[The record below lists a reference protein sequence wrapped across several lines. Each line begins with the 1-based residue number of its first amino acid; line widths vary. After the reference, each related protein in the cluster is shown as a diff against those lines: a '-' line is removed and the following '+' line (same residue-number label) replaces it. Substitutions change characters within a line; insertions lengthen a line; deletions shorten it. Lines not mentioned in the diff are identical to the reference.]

1 VGRLCKTWLW
11 HIRKINYLVF
21 ELSSFMDVL
30 HFVSTVI
37 LITASGALAPGPLF
51 FATVSH
57 GVKLGAKS
65 GFVFSI
71 AHSLVES
78 TLILLLASGLVPIAN
93 ESTIKIAIG
102 VAGGVVLLLFGVM
115 QIRSALTSN
124 YRETTQ
130 KEVTTQNLLVT
141 GLAFTGLNPFF
152 IVWWLTAGANLIL
165 LALEFASFTGVVFM
179 FLCHVWI
186 DVVWL
191 TLVAH
196 FAKMGTNVV
205 GQSWYRVIMAVFG
218 FALVYYGLTFLAA
231 TLPF

>member
-1 VGRLCKTWLW
+1 
-11 HIRKINYLVF
+11 
-21 ELSSFMDVL
+21 MDVL

-37 LITASGALAPGPLF
+37 IITASGALAPGPLF

-93 ESTIKIAIG
+93 ESAIKIAIG
-102 VAGGVVLLLFGVM
+102 VAGGVVLLLFGTM

-165 LALEFASFTGVVFM
+165 LALEFASFAGVVFM

-191 TLVAH
+191 TLIAH

-205 GQSWYRVIMAVFG
+205 GRSWYRVIMSVFG
-218 FALVYYGLTFLAA
+218 LALVYYGLTFLAA
-231 TLPF
+231 TLPL

>member
-1 VGRLCKTWLW
+1 
-11 HIRKINYLVF
+11 
-21 ELSSFMDVL
+21 MDVL

-37 LITASGALAPGPLF
+37 IITASGALAPGPLF

-93 ESTIKIAIG
+93 ESAIKIAIG
-102 VAGGVVLLLFGVM
+102 VAGGVVLLLFGTM
-115 QIRSALTSN
+115 QLRSALTSN

-165 LALEFASFTGVVFM
+165 LALEFASFAGVVFM

-205 GQSWYRVIMAVFG
+205 GRSWYRVIMSVFG
-218 FALVYYGLTFLAA
+218 LALVYYGLTFLAA
-231 TLPF
+231 ALPL

>member
-1 VGRLCKTWLW
+1 
-11 HIRKINYLVF
+11 
-21 ELSSFMDVL
+21 MDVL
-30 HFVSTVI
+30 TFVSTVI

-51 FATVSH
+51 FATISH

-78 TLILLLASGLVPIAN
+78 TLILLLATGLVPVAN
-93 ESTIKIAIG
+93 ESPIKIGIG
-102 VAGGVVLLLFGVM
+102 VAGGIVLLFFGAM
-115 QIRSALTSN
+115 QVRSALTSN
-124 YRETTQ
+124 YRETPQ
-130 KEVTTQNLLVT
+130 KDVTAQNLLLT

-152 IVWWLTAGANLIL
+152 IIWWLTAGANLIL

-186 DVVWL
+186 DVAWL

-196 FAKMGTNVV
+196 FAKMGTNFV
-205 GQSWYRVIMAVFG
+205 GHKWYRVILALFG

-231 TLPF
+231 SLPL

>member
-1 VGRLCKTWLW
+1 
-11 HIRKINYLVF
+11 
-21 ELSSFMDVL
+21 MDVL

-78 TLILLLASGLVPIAN
+78 TLILLLASGLVQIAN

-102 VAGGVVLLLFGVM
+102 VAGGVVLLLFGTM

-152 IVWWLTAGANLIL
+152 IIWWLTAGANLIL
-165 LALEFASFTGVVFM
+165 IALEFASFAGVVFM
-179 FLCHVWI
+179 FRCHVWI

-205 GQSWYRVIMAVFG
+205 GHSWYRVVMAVFG
-218 FALVYYGLTFLAA
+218 LALVYYGLTFLAA

>member
-1 VGRLCKTWLW
+1 
-11 HIRKINYLVF
+11 
-21 ELSSFMDVL
+21 MDVL
-30 HFVSTVI
+30 HFISTVI

-93 ESTIKIAIG
+93 ESSIKIAIG
-102 VAGGVVLLLFGVM
+102 VAGGGVLLFFGVM

-141 GLAFTGLNPFF
+141 GLVFTGLNPFF

-165 LALEFASFTGVVFM
+165 LALEFASFAGVVFM

-205 GQSWYRVIMAVFG
+205 GRSWYRVIMAVFG
-218 FALVYYGLTFLAA
+218 LALVYYGLTFLAA
-231 TLPF
+231 SLPF

>member
-1 VGRLCKTWLW
+1 VYLRY
-11 HIRKINYLVF
+11 IRKINYLVF

-57 GVKLGAKS
+57 GVRLGAKS

-71 AHSLVES
+71 AHSIVES
-78 TLILLLASGLVPIAN
+78 ALILLLASGLVPVAN
-93 ESTIKIAIG
+93 ESIIKIAIG
-102 VAGGVVLLLFGVM
+102 VAGGVVLLFFGVM
-115 QIRSALTSN
+115 QIRGALTSN

-130 KEVTTQNLLVT
+130 KDVTTQNLLLT
-141 GLAFTGLNPFF
+141 GLVFTGLNPFF

-165 LALEFASFTGVVFM
+165 LALEFGSFAGVAFM

-186 DVVWL
+186 DFVWL

-196 FAKMGTNVV
+196 FAKMGTNVI
-205 GQSWYRVIMAVFG
+205 GRSWYRVIMAVFG
-218 FALVYYGLTFLAA
+218 LALIYYGLTFLAS

>member
-1 VGRLCKTWLW
+1 
-11 HIRKINYLVF
+11 
-21 ELSSFMDVL
+21 M
-30 HFVSTVI
+30 
-37 LITASGALAPGPLF
+37 
-51 FATVSH
+51 
-57 GVKLGAKS
+57 
-65 GFVFSI
+65 FSI

-93 ESTIKIAIG
+93 ESTVKIAIG
-102 VAGGVVLLLFGVM
+102 VAGGVVLLFFGAM

-130 KEVTTQNLLVT
+130 KEVTTKNLLVT
-141 GLAFTGLNPFF
+141 GLVFTGLNPFF

-165 LALEFASFTGVVFM
+165 LALEFASFAGVVFM

-205 GQSWYRVIMAVFG
+205 GRSWYRVIMAVFG
-218 FALVYYGLTFLAA
+218 LALVYYGLTFLASS
-231 TLPF
+231 LSF

>member
-1 VGRLCKTWLW
+1 MWL
-11 HIRKINYLVF
+11 IRKINYLAL
-21 ELSSFMDVL
+21 ELPSFMDVL

-37 LITASGALAPGPLF
+37 IITASGALAPGPLF

-65 GFVFSI
+65 GFMFSI
-71 AHSLVES
+71 AHSIVES

-102 VAGGVVLLLFGVM
+102 VAGGIVLLFFGVI
-115 QIRSALTSN
+115 QIRSALKSN

-130 KEVTTQNLLVT
+130 KDVTTQNLLLT

-165 LALEFASFTGVVFM
+165 LALEFASFAGVVFM

-196 FAKMGTNVV
+196 LAKMGTNVV
-205 GQSWYRVIMAVFG
+205 GHSWYRVIMAVFG
-218 FALVYYGLTFLAA
+218 LALVYYGLTFLVA

>member
-1 VGRLCKTWLW
+1 
-11 HIRKINYLVF
+11 
-21 ELSSFMDVL
+21 MDVL

-37 LITASGALAPGPLF
+37 IITASGALAPGPLF

-93 ESTIKIAIG
+93 ESAIKIAIG
-102 VAGGVVLLLFGVM
+102 VAGGVVLLLFGTM

-165 LALEFASFTGVVFM
+165 LALEFASFAGVVFM

-191 TLVAH
+191 TLIAH

-205 GQSWYRVIMAVFG
+205 GRSWYRVIMSVFG
-218 FALVYYGLTFLAA
+218 LALVYYGLTFLAA
-231 TLPF
+231 ALPL

>member
-1 VGRLCKTWLW
+1 
-11 HIRKINYLVF
+11 
-21 ELSSFMDVL
+21 MDVL

-37 LITASGALAPGPLF
+37 IITASGALAPGPLF

-102 VAGGVVLLLFGVM
+102 VAGGVVLLLFGTM
-115 QIRSALTSN
+115 QLRSALTSN

-165 LALEFASFTGVVFM
+165 LALEFASFAGVVFM

-205 GQSWYRVIMAVFG
+205 GRSWYRVIMSVFG
-218 FALVYYGLTFLAA
+218 LALVYYGLTFLAA
-231 TLPF
+231 ALPL

>member
-1 VGRLCKTWLW
+1 LW

-102 VAGGVVLLLFGVM
+102 VAGGVVLLFFGVM